1 MSYIGETQTVLNL
14 GHLQSQITKLDNF
27 ISEIENGVNN
37 IQTITETKQIANN
50 EIVDIIQNN
59 TQTNTSFNNQLD
71 TYNNRSG
78 MIDKVYSYF
87 DATIHTLDLSS
98 PFDGFENIYTINP
111 PAKQNSLNQ
120 YLIHCNFQVDC
131 VSPTDNQE
139 LFFKIIQD
147 GTFNASYIH
156 KIQIPF
162 NNNNQFKTVVHMT
175 WTTNHNDVAPYSL
188 TYEHSYSSGSV
199 VVSNITMAFL
209 ELSN

>member
-87 DATIHTLDLSS
+87 DATIHNLNLSS
-98 PFDGFENIYTINP
+98 PFGGFDAYVWM
-111 PAKQNSLNQ
+111 L
-120 YLIHCNFQVDC
+120 LI
-131 VSPTDNQE
+131 
-139 LFFKIIQD
+139 
-147 GTFNASYIH
+147 A
-156 KIQIPF
+156 
-162 NNNNQFKTVVHMT
+162 
-175 WTTNHNDVAPYSL
+175 
-188 TYEHSYSSGSV
+188 
-199 VVSNITMAFL
+199 
-209 ELSN
+209 